1 MTRKITAVFVAFNYI
16 LQFVRALIYLPYEA
30 KAFGKNSNLRYE
42 IFQPIYD
49 NQALD
54 VFDSLINT
62 VVWPISSLAFVIFLL
77 TFLFDKNTHNQI
89 INDVNTV
96 ANNENS
102 SNPND
107 QPSAGLNIISF
118 LIPLVGLII
127 YLTERDRSP
136 RKATSAGKA
145 ALWGVGVTVILS
157 MISFF
162 VVFALISSVG

>member
-1 MTRKITAVFVAFNYI
+1 
-16 LQFVRALIYLPYEA
+16 
-30 KAFGKNSNLRYE
+30 
-42 IFQPIYD
+42 
-49 NQALD
+49 
-54 VFDSLINT
+54 
-62 VVWPISSLAFVIFLL
+62 
-77 TFLFDKNTHNQI
+77 
-89 INDVNTV
+89 V

-145 ALWGVGVTVILS
+145 ALWGIGVTVILS